1 MTRTIAL
8 AAILLAAAS
17 PAALAQTSPAPVALS
32 ANAEDA
38 RLNVFLD
45 AAYDARVAL
54 SPQQLTNLG
63 IKRDYG
69 KLDDQTRAADDRAL
83 ALIRGQVAQMKRDF
97 APAKLS
103 PEARLSYE
111 LFVRA
116 GARAEEAARWR
127 DHQFTFTALGSPT
140 SEIPVFLINNHRV
153 DSVADAE
160 AYVSRLRETRRV
172 MAEVVADY
180 DAKVAKGVIEPKL
193 IFAPS
198 IADARRVI
206 TGAPFS
212 AGADTALWA
221 DFKAKVGKL
230 DTDAATKARLLADG
244 EAALKGPFRQG
255 YEQVIA
261 ALEAASKKARSD
273 DGVWRLPDGDAFYA
287 SQLRSF
293 TTTDLTADQVHQI
306 GLSEMA
312 RIHVEMETIKAKVG
326 FKGSLQDFFAAIKS
340 GQQFHYPN
348 TDAGREAYLS
358 DARGVIAQV
367 MAKAPAMFWRLP
379 KSPLEVRAVEKWREA
394 TAAVAFYNRGAPDG
408 SRPGI
413 MYVNLSDLTQTLKP
427 QVEGIA
433 CHEGA
438 PGHHFQNSFAMETQ
452 GLPKFR
458 RFGGYGAYGEGWGLY
473 SEGLCKELG
482 LYQDPYS
489 DFGRLSL
496 DAWRAARLVTDTGL
510 HAKHWSRAQAIA
522 YFKDNSLLSDLD
534 IAREVDRYIT
544 YPGQATSYKIGQIKI
559 VELRRKAE
567 KALGP
572 KFDVRDFHQAVLSE
586 GGLPLDVLEQQV
598 DAYIASKR

>member
-172 MAEVVADY
+172 MAQVVADY

-244 EAALKGPFRQG
+244 ETALKGPFRQG

-293 TTTDLTADQVHQI
+293 TTTDLTADQIHQI

-367 MAKAPAMFWRLP
+367 MAKAPTMFWRLP

-394 TAAVAFYNRGAPDG
+394 TAAVAFYNRGSPDG